1 MPEEPFHRTVLRAVV
16 VVLAVLL
23 AIWLV
28 YLLRKPLGWLMLALF
43 LAVAMSG
50 PVNLLHRR
58 MRRGAAIALS
68 YLGLLLVP
76 LALIAVITPSI
87 VNGVE
92 DLAKKAPDYAAQL
105 RDQVN
110 SNPRLHKLDDQYG
123 VSERIVQE
131 AQKLPNRIG
140 DAASILT
147 NLGIGFVNSVF
158 AAVTILIL
166 SIFMVA
172 GGRGWVEQLLETQPP
187 DRASAGVAPGAGPQR
202 QRGRQLRGRRAA
214 AGDDRRPATFVVL
227 LILGVP
233 FAAPLA
239 VVTAALDADPAHR
252 RDDRRDHR
260 RRRDAV
266 RRLPDGHDHLGDLGG
281 GLPAAGELRSSS
293 RASRAAPSTSTV
305 RVIVS
310 VLFGSTLFGIVGAL
324 LAVPVAATIQIL
336 GREYMQY
343 RRDMAARGIVEP
355 G

>member
-1 MPEEPFHRTVLRAVV
+1 VAPREPFHLTVLRAVL
-16 VVLAVLL
+16 VVLAVLVV
-23 AIWLV
+23 IWLV
-28 YLLRKPLGWLMLALF
+28 YLLRKPLGWLALALF

-87 VNGVE
+87 VTGVE
-92 DLAKKAPDYAAQL
+92 DLARKAPDYAGQL

-110 SNPRLHKLDDQYG
+110 SNPRLRKLDNQYG
-123 VSERIVQE
+123 VSDRIVQE
-131 AQKLPNRIG
+131 ARKLPNRIG

-172 GGRGWVEQLLETQPP
+172 GGRGWIERGLATQPT
-187 DRASAGVAPGAGPQR
+187 DRAVR
-202 QRGRQLRGRRAA
+202 IRRALDRSA
-214 AGDDRRPATFVVL
+214 NAVGSYVGGVLLQATIAGLSTFVVL

-239 VVTAALDADPAHR
+239 VVTALLDAIPLIGATIG
-252 RDDRRDHR
+252 
-260 RRRDAV
+260 AV
-266 RRLPDGHDHLGDLGG
+266 IVAIVTLFVDFPTITIIWVIWAVIYQQIENSVIQPRIQ
-281 GLPAAGELRSSS
+281 S
-293 RASRAAPSTSTV
+293 RAVDVNAFAI
-305 RVIVS
+305 IVS
-310 VLFGSTLFGIVGAL
+310 VLFGSTLFGVVGAL
-324 LAVPVAATIQIL
+324 LAVPTAATIQIL
-336 GREYMQY
+336 GREYLEY
-343 RRDMAARGIVEP
+343 RREVATREIVEP